1 MEHLNKVEVT
11 IHYTKGEIV
20 LLIACIGW
28 EHTEIIVTSLIMLC
42 QVKVN
47 IVLEDDCGA
56 QREHGCKDRSYAR
69 AKHSLSVSQLS
80 SLVAD
85 FAHVGKE
92 KKIYI
97 LV

>member
-28 EHTEIIVTSLIMLC
+28 EHTEILVKSLIMLC

-47 IVLEDDCGA
+47 IVLEDDCRA
-56 QREHGCKDRSYAR
+56 EREH
-69 AKHSLSVSQLS
+69 AKIGVMQELNIHYQCLS
-80 SLVAD
+80 
-85 FAHVGKE
+85 
-92 KKIYI
+92 
-97 LV
+97 